1 MYRGGQRG
9 SGANS
14 PAQNQRIAQ
23 QQAILA
29 KLKAGQGIS
38 VDPASPFLA
47 GIRGLLGK
55 GPIGTVYGAELD
67 GRSVLKMPG
76 GMEQTGFL
84 GPINVGGR
92 TYFPAKSGK
101 DLIFM
106 QGGTPASQAKG
117 LFAADIGGDG
127 RGDEAR
133 ALASQYAPKPFPM
146 TPAGQFERYF
156 KTPEMDQYFGAAS
169 RGTAAPKDV
178 EAMQALAGKTVA
190 PGKTPEE
197 LSAFYRAESAM
208 GRAQMP
214 QIQQALQDKY
224 GKETKLS
231 AWAAA
236 NPMLAQRLYVKMQ
249 GGRPLAPDQET
260 VMGDLGSRAQDP
272 RGYTPKA
279 FGMPDNPASPIE
291 QPVGDQENRS
301 TQEKVQNLL
310 DAIKHYGI

>member
-9 SGANS
+9 SGGNS

-29 KLKAGQGIS
+29 KLRAGEGIS
-38 VDPASPFLA
+38 VDPASPFVA

-76 GMEQTGFL
+76 GMEETGFV

-127 RGDEAR
+127 RGDEYR
-133 ALASQYAPKPFPM
+133 ALSSQYSPPR
-146 TPAGQFERYF
+146 TRSDDYRQYAG
-156 KTPEMDQYFGAAS
+156 TPEAQFKAIFQDRALGGYGDLSKAK
-169 RGTAAPKDV
+169 GAPKDAQGMLELARQTTAPMGTDLNAYYAAQRGAGEIRKDQLV
-178 EAMQALAGKTVA
+178 EYFGQRSQGLGEWAKANPALAYRQFIKESSSGGQMDAGTVA
-190 PGKTPEE
+190 ALETIGKAPVEGSIGDRVE
-197 LSAFYRAESAM
+197 NYL
-208 GRAQMP
+208 
-214 QIQQALQDKY
+214 KY
-224 GKETKLS
+224 T
-231 AWAAA
+231 A
-236 NPMLAQRLYVKMQ
+236 R
-249 GGRPLAPDQET
+249 
-260 VMGDLGSRAQDP
+260 
-272 RGYTPKA
+272 
-279 FGMPDNPASPIE
+279 
-291 QPVGDQENRS
+291 
-301 TQEKVQNLL
+301 
-310 DAIKHYGI
+310 